1 MPPKKEHSCTQSER
15 ILTLELNQKTMAIDV
30 SDIKKEVKE
39 INVKFDTL
47 IEKIDQK
54 YAAKWTE
61 LAMKRA
67 IWIILWIVLS
77 AMVYTVIIK

>member
-67 IWIILWIVLS
+67 I
-77 AMVYTVIIK
+77 